1 MIPADDL
8 TAPLFGAL
16 SFRRRFPRLSAQ
28 YVARIPVGDK
38 KKSRE
43 FRILYIWPYFG
54 YRSTLSQVLC
64 GVNFRETYCIRM
76 EVFST

>member
-16 SFRRRFPRLSAQ
+16 SFPRLSAQ
-28 YVARIPVGDK
+28 YVARIPVGNK

-43 FRILYIWPYFG
+43 FRILYIWLYFG

>member
-28 YVARIPVGDK
+28 YVARMPVGNK
-38 KKSRE
+38 KKVEISE
-43 FRILYIWPYFG
+43 
-54 YRSTLSQVLC
+54 
-64 GVNFRETYCIRM
+64 
-76 EVFST
+76 FSTFGPILVIARL